1 MARSRTSFGAVFTA
15 LRLATR
21 PGGPSLWARVS
32 ALPRLVRATAKGA
45 YQDTPA
51 SQLALMVGALAYLIT
66 PVDLMPEALLGP
78 FGLLDDR
85 GVIVCKNVE
94 QTAAMQVKL
103 SKVFGP
109 LKEHPVYSVARADWE
124 TAAVRDGDAVEA
136 THLMSGG

>member
-78 FGLLDDR
+78 FGLLDDAFVLAWLA
-85 GVIVCKNVE
+85 G
-94 QTAAMQVKL
+94 
-103 SKVFGP
+103 
-109 LKEHPVYSVARADWE
+109 SV
-124 TAAVRDGDAVEA
+124 VQA
-136 THLMSGG
+136 TDVAHAGGLTRSTPID

>member
-21 PGGPSLWARVS
+21 PGGPSMWSRVS

-78 FGLLDDR
+78 FGLLDDAFVLTWLA
-85 GVIVCKNVE
+85 GSVV
-94 QTAAMQVKL
+94 QVTEDYL
-103 SKVFGP
+103 GW
-109 LKEHPVYSVARADWE
+109 ERAGGARRPEAGDPA
-124 TAAVRDGDAVEA
+124 TVRSHVVD
-136 THLMSGG
+136 

>member
-78 FGLLDDR
+78 FGLLDDAFVLAWLA
-85 GVIVCKNVE
+85 G
-94 QTAAMQVKL
+94 
-103 SKVFGP
+103 
-109 LKEHPVYSVARADWE
+109 SVVQATEDYLGWERAGGAQRPQAGDPA
-124 TAAVRDGDAVEA
+124 TVRSHVVD
-136 THLMSGG
+136 